1 MSHRSFQVTLSTAL
15 APAGTLTVGY
25 PPGTDRTYFLSGVQH
40 QMIALGAVYRSP
52 ANITVALNAAS
63 AVITYNG
70 TTTIPAGTTVT
81 VMLDAGGEYPAWAPN
96 TLDARVRPVTLVR
109 VSLGNPATA
118 DADGYFASAA
128 INSATPITSMT
139 GALAVGGV
147 GVADVPR
154 NVVAAWTNTAVMT
167 VTGTDE
173 YGQVVVESSASGTS
187 MTGVKAFKTITCIA
201 VSTNVTG
208 CTVGTGDVLGL
219 PVFVPGT
226 ASLVRESQDLAAPTA
241 GTLVPGLSAGTRSTA
256 TTADVRGTYDPNA
269 ACDGTRAFNLILA
282 LEDPAHR
289 GNPQFAG

>member
-15 APAGTLTVGY
+15 APGGTLTVGY

-40 QMIALGAVYRSP
+40 QLIALGGVYRSP
-52 ANITVALNAAS
+52 ANMTVALNAAS

-81 VMLDAGGEYPAWAPN
+81 VMLDAGGEYPGWSEN
-96 TLDARVRPVTLVR
+96 SLDARVRPVTLVR

-118 DADGYFASAA
+118 DADGYITTAA
-128 INSATPITSMT
+128 LTAGVPVTSMT

-147 GVADVPR
+147 GIADVPR

-173 YGQVVVESSASGTS
+173 YGNVLVENSASGTS
-187 MTGVKAFKTITCIA
+187 MAGVKAFKTVTR
-201 VSTNVTG
+201 VSVSANVTG

-219 PVFVPGT
+219 PVFCPGT

-241 GTLVPGLSAGTRSTA
+241 GTLVAGLSAGTRSTA

-269 ACDGTRAFNLILA
+269 ACDGTRAFNLVLA
-282 LEDPAHR
+282 LEDPTHR